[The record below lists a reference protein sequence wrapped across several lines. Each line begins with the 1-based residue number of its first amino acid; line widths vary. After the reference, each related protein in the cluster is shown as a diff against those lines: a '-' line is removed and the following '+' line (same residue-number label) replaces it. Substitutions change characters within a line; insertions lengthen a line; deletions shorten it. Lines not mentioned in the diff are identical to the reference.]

1 MFQRFKYL
9 AAAAMLAA
17 AAEAQA
23 TVDYT
28 VDLTAPEHHLAQVSA
43 AFPATPA
50 PYLEVKMPAWRTGR
64 YTILDLANGVR
75 RFTATDGQGRPLF
88 WRKIDKSTWRIELP
102 QPGAVR
108 IGYELY
114 ANELGLRTRHID
126 DSHSPLTSLGR

>member
-1 MFQRFKYL
+1 MPGGRTFQGLKYL

-28 VDLTAPEHHLAQVSA
+28 VDLTSPEHHLAQVSA
-43 AFPATPA
+43 VFPATPA

-75 RFTATDGQGRPLF
+75 RFTATDAWQSQSFSGRVRAFPGSFLRGEF
-88 WRKIDKSTWRIELP
+88 ERSASFPIDWFP
-102 QPGAVR
+102 
-108 IGYELY
+108 
-114 ANELGLRTRHID
+114 
-126 DSHSPLTSLGR
+126 SPRYLVFPEE